1 MRQDCGRSIADVRP
15 KEAVV
20 REYFEPALPAS
31 RSWNNITDA
40 VVSNAQTHPQRLVI
54 SKKVGETYEDFTTI
68 QLLAEIT
75 RVAKGLIASGV
86 NPGDRVAIMSR
97 TRYEW
102 TITDYACWF
111 AGAVPVPVY
120 ETSSAEQLEWILS
133 DSGAVGIFLESDRH
147 RAVFHQVAGKVP
159 AVKHDWVFDN
169 DDLTTLAAAGSSV
182 TDEQVESARTS
193 RSITDLAT
201 IIYTSGTTGRPK
213 GCMLT
218 HGNLAVEVDAV
229 VDGLP
234 ELFKTEDAATLLF
247 LPVAHVFG
255 RAIQVG
261 AVTARVR
268 LGHCPDPK
276 ELLIE
281 LQGFKPTFILAV
293 PRLFEKVFNGAQ
305 QKATAE
311 GKGKI
316 FDAAA
321 ATAIAHSEALDS
333 GRPGLMLN
341 LKHGLFDK
349 LVYSKLRAAM
359 GGNVRAAISGG
370 APLGARL
377 GHFFRGIGVTIMEG
391 YGLTETSAGSTINR
405 PAKVKIGT
413 VGAPIPGS
421 GVQIADDGEVLLKGG
436 HVFAG
441 YYNNEA
447 ATAEA
452 FTADGWFRSGD
463 IGELDSDGYLK
474 ITGRKKEII
483 VTAGGKNVAPAVL
496 EDKINSAFIVG
507 QCMVVGDAKPYIAA
521 LITLD
526 HEAFPL
532 WAKNNGLP
540 EDARVADHV
549 NHPAIQA
556 EIQKVV
562 DAANESVSRAEQI
575 KKFAVLSAEWTDQSG
590 HATPSLKLKRGTILK
605 DFQNEVDAL
614 YA

>member
-1 MRQDCGRSIADVRP
+1 VRQDCGRRYAKGRP

-40 VVSNAQTHPQRLVI
+40 VVSNAQTHPQRLVM
-54 SKKVGETYEDFTTI
+54 SKKVGETYEDFTTV

-147 RAVFHQVAGKVP
+147 RAIFHQVAGKVP
-159 AVKHDWVFDN
+159 AVQHDWVFDN
-169 DDLTTLAAAGSSV
+169 GDLTTLSAAGASI
-182 TDEQVESARTS
+182 TDDQVESARTS

-321 ATAIAHSEALDS
+321 ATAIAYSEALDS

-359 GGNVRAAISGG
+359 GGNVRSAISGG

-447 ATAEA
+447 ATQEA
-452 FTADGWFRSGD
+452 FTSDGWFRSGD

-590 HATPSLKLKRGTILK
+590 HATPSLKLKRGSILK
-605 DFQNEVDAL
+605 DFQSEVDAL